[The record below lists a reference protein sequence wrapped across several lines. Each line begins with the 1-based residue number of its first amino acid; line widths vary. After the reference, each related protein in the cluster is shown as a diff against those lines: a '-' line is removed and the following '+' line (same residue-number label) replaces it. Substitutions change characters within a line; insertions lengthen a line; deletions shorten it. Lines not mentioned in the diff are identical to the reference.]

1 MQKSNLLLP
10 ANEVCEG
17 YVFTRVCL
25 STGDGGL
32 QAHSQ
37 GEFQGSG
44 WGVSRTTSGGAGGIP
59 ACIEA
64 DPPQQTLLL
73 RTVRILLE
81 CILVLFS
88 CLHDWVK
95 GPTFFSSK
103 FINSSK
109 FRRYGGSGQSN
120 PIEIYT
126 KNNIQMYLSVE
137 KHLPATT

>member
-1 MQKSNLLLP
+1 MQKSNLLPP

-37 GEFQGSG
+37 GEFEGSG
-44 WGVSRTTSGGAGGIP
+44 WGVSRTTSGGQGVSQHALRQT
-59 ACIEA
+59 
-64 DPPQQTLLL
+64 PPQQTLLL

-103 FINSSK
+103 FINTSK